1 MGTTA
6 YHEHDDREK
15 GDIIEPQV
23 VPHAPDEPVIHT
35 KDLDAI
41 KDKNYDVGAEYF
53 AELAQRADAHEIMA
67 PWTEAE
73 EKAVLRK
80 LDMIVLPLV
89 TMSLMMGGIDKVI
102 LGTSASFGL
111 RTDLHLVGQQ
121 YSWSSSII
129 FFGSIL
135 TVFPQSWLI
144 QKLPTGKVFSFNVFM
159 FGIMTFATMG
169 VKNAGGLQA
178 VRFILGM
185 FEGMNTS
192 GAGLVIG
199 MWWKK
204 EEQGVRTVIV
214 FNTLSSVVNGLL
226 SYAVQFYTPTAHL
239 SRWQLLFLITAC
251 ISVTFG
257 ILDWIFFPSNPTKA
271 WWLTE
276 RQRYIA
282 VARLAGN
289 QTGMVNTHTKWNQV
303 KEALLDIRTWL
314 YFLISIT
321 LNIPNG
327 GLSGFYSIVVAG
339 LHFSTKQLTLM
350 NMPTGPIGWFAAFFW
365 VWLAKRTRQP
375 LLCAMGSVIVCLIG
389 TVVLKVVPH
398 SNIGGSLAGLYI
410 VYMYWAPYMVF
421 GQLIMYHNVGGTTK
435 KVAVFGISYLG
446 YAVGNLVGPQSFRAK
461 EDPSYPTAYT
471 VMLTGYCV
479 CMGLLTLYGFLCWRD
494 NKKKVIQEQEYMNA
508 LDGQEEDIGAEW
520 KDLTDKQNPKFRYTY

>member
-15 GDIIEPQV
+15 GDMIEPQV
-23 VPHAPDEPVIHT
+23 IPHAPDEPVIHT

-73 EKAVLRK
+73 EKSVLRK

-102 LGTSASFGL
+102 LGTSASFGV
-111 RTDLHLVGQQ
+111 RTDLHLVGQE
-121 YSWSSSII
+121 YSWRSSII

-135 TVFPQSWLI
+135 TEFLQSWLI
-144 QKLPTGKVFSFNVFM
+144 QKLLTGKVFSFNVFM

-214 FNTLSSVVNGLL
+214 LNTLSSVVNGLL

-282 VARLAGN
+282 VARLTGV

-303 KEALLDIRTWL
+303 KEALLDVRTWL

-327 GLSGFYSIVVAG
+327 GLSGFYSIVVAN

-350 NMPTGPIGWFAAFFW
+350 NMPTGPIGC
-365 VWLAKRTRQP
+365 LS
-375 LLCAMGSVIVCLIG
+375 LLIG

-410 VYMYWAPYMVF
+410 VYMYWAPYMVYS
-421 GQLIMYHNVGGTTK
+421 QLMMYRNVGGTTK

-461 EDPSYPTAYT
+461 EDPSVAQSSRPTP
-471 VMLTGYCV
+471 
-479 CMGLLTLYGFLCWRD
+479 
-494 NKKKVIQEQEYMNA
+494 VISA
-508 LDGQEEDIGAEW
+508 
-520 KDLTDKQNPKFRYTY
+520 